1 MRYNEREIRLQHEEP
16 GDAMKVLNKF
26 LRNNIR
32 NNLWN
37 GIAWSIGFNFVT
49 PFIGVLAA
57 QLGATNRDY
66 ALLSSIPA
74 LLTILINLPAT
85 MIIARF
91 RQQKRIIA
99 GTILLCRFFYFLL
112 IFVPYLQVSAMTALI
127 LLVGLYNATNS
138 VIAVAWQS
146 MMGEIIPTR
155 HRNRVFA
162 QRNIWTGVS
171 GMIVAFIAGWGIDR
185 LPYPY
190 GYQIAFSIGFAFALL
205 ETWYFMRLR
214 IPSEETETNSD
225 MADPGQGLLNAESAP
240 REAAEK
246 NGNESAFESGSH
258 HRPGEPFI
266 YAGDENTSGNIRDNR
281 VRKSILHSWM
291 IRFKLDLGRSYY
303 LFSVSAIIYIFAW
316 QAAWPIYT
324 KVKVD
329 TLLATN
335 TMMSIDTIVGAIGSL
350 FGFQLWAR
358 IADHKGTGWTVFAS
372 ALMLALTPYCWIYA
386 PNMTWVYVYDLV
398 GGVATAGFQQSAF
411 NRLLELVPENG
422 RQRAIAIYT
431 TLSQVSAIFAPII
444 GMMLYTAVP
453 FGLCMFIMGSVR
465 VVGSLCFLFILSS
478 MVMKMTKPSRQ
489 RSLH

>member
-1 MRYNEREIRLQHEEP
+1 
-16 GDAMKVLNKF
+16 
-26 LRNNIR
+26 
-32 NNLWN
+32 
-37 GIAWSIGFNFVT
+37 
-49 PFIGVLAA
+49 
-57 QLGATNRDY
+57 
-66 ALLSSIPA
+66 
-74 LLTILINLPAT
+74 
-85 MIIARF
+85 
-91 RQQKRIIA
+91 
-99 GTILLCRFFYFLL
+99 
-112 IFVPYLQVSAMTALI
+112 
-127 LLVGLYNATNS
+127 
-138 VIAVAWQS
+138 
-146 MMGEIIPTR
+146 
-155 HRNRVFA
+155 
-162 QRNIWTGVS
+162 
-171 GMIVAFIAGWGIDR
+171 
-185 LPYPY
+185 
-190 GYQIAFSIGFAFALL
+190 
-205 ETWYFMRLR
+205 
-214 IPSEETETNSD
+214 
-225 MADPGQGLLNAESAP
+225 
-240 REAAEK
+240 
-246 NGNESAFESGSH
+246 
-258 HRPGEPFI
+258 
-266 YAGDENTSGNIRDNR
+266 
-281 VRKSILHSWM
+281 
-291 IRFKLDLGRSYY
+291 